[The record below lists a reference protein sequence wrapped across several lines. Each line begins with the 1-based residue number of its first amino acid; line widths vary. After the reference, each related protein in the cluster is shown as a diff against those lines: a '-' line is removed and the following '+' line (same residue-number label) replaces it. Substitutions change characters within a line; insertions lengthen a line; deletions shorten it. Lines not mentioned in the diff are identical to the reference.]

1 MRHEHQAV
9 ANAENWDSQRKDL
22 GIDPGRVLVIDAGR
36 ASGKNDPV
44 RLDTCHLSGGDAE
57 GDDLR
62 INLQLADATGDDL
75 RVLGPEIQDE
85 DFGVLGW
92 DNRLQEL
99 RMGLRNSVLVCLVAR
114 WTIHRPELTLTC
126 DAAFE
131 LALDFLC
138 APLFDR
144 IGTTAHHQ
152 CVCDR
157 EQDRQGL
164 HLLILGSDQ
173 AIASEGSW
181 AVSAEAPWARHVYR
195 GF

>member
-22 GIDPGRVLVIDAGR
+22 GIDFGRVLFINAGR

-44 RLDTCHLSGGDAE
+44 RLETCHLRGGDAE

-62 INLQLADATGDDL
+62 IDLQLADATGDDL

-92 DNRLQEL
+92 DNRLQDL
-99 RMGLRNSVLVCLVAR
+99 RMGLRNSVLVCLVAG
-114 WTIHRPELTLTC
+114 WAIHRPELTLTG
-126 DAAFE
+126 DATFE

-138 APLFDR
+138 APLFER
-144 IGTTAHHQ
+144 IGATAHHH
-152 CVCDR
+152 CVSDR

-164 HLLILGSDQ
+164 HLLILGSK
-173 AIASEGSW
+173 
-181 AVSAEAPWARHVYR
+181 
-195 GF
+195 